1 MLLYIPTNGEFKR
14 AGGRGP
20 FLKNIDLLKK
30 KSSDKKKAKILNLK
44 YMGCFNKLKFIS

>member
-30 KSSDKKKAKILNLK
+30 KSSDKKK
-44 YMGCFNKLKFIS
+44 G